1 MYKVNLPKEKWAE
14 QATVNGLY
22 VVRVKLSESTDDQG
36 NTLVIGVEKVVNHKP
51 TKRDVTELAAEYL
64 QSRKDAKKLE
74 VEDYAKS
81 DAVKAFEI
89 NGVRGWLDSEARVSI
104 RRAVA
109 DKAAV
114 GRESVTVYLA
124 GVGFT
129 MTPERAEEIL
139 AGVEVYASDCYDVTE
154 NHKAAVDALTDV
166 AAVEAYDYATGYPEP
181 LQFQL

>member
-1 MYKVNLPKEKWAE
+1 MHKVKLPKEEWAKSKPT
-14 QATVNGLY
+14 AGGY
-22 VVRVKLSESTDDQG
+22 YVRVLPVEYTDESGNVIVVSVEDKIDHEPKKADFSALEARWLSG
-36 NTLVIGVEKVVNHKP
+36 C
-51 TKRDVTELAAEYL
+51 KRWKKSEIEEH
-64 QSRKDAKKLE
+64 AKKPE
-74 VEDYAKS
+74 VKG
-81 DAVKAFEI
+81 FEI

-109 DKAAV
+109 YKAAV

-129 MTPERAEEIL
+129 MTPARAVEIL
-139 AGVEVYASDCYDVTE
+139 AAVEVYASDCYDVTE
-154 NHKAAVDALTDV
+154 NHKAAVDALTDA